1 MSELQDR
8 FETAAA
14 DVQNLSERPS
24 NEDLLQLYALYKQA
38 TEGDVSG
45 KRPGMTKFKQRAK
58 YDAWAD
64 KKGTDRDEAMRQY
77 VDLAERLI
85 DKHG

>member
-1 MSELQDR
+1 MSELEER
-8 FETAAA
+8 FEQAA
-14 DVQNLSERPS
+14 DEVQDLPERPS
-24 NEDLLQLYALYKQA
+24 NDDLLSLYAYYKQA

-64 KKGTDRDEAMRQY
+64 KEGMDSDEAMKKY
-77 VDLAERLI
+77 VDLVDRL
-85 DKHG
+85 KEQA

>member
-1 MSELQDR
+1 MSELEER
-8 FETAAA
+8 FEEAS
-14 DVQNLSERPS
+14 DEVQDLPDRPS
-24 NEDLLQLYALYKQA
+24 NDDLLALYAHYKQA

-64 KKGTDRDEAMRQY
+64 KKGMDKEDAMEKYIEIVDR
-77 VDLAERLI
+77 L
-85 DKHG
+85 K